1 MKSFGEVLVEAR
13 KRKGLTLKTV
23 AGQVL
28 KDDGKPMSLVYL
40 SDIEL
45 GHKGPPSSAMIRQF
59 AEILGIKVEVLR
71 FYANRVYENPPAS
84 DPEPRQVV
92 AAYRA
97 FQRVL
102 DKKLGKRREK
112 KSKGRRGC

>member
-23 AGQVL
+23 AAQVL
-28 KDDGKPMSLVYL
+28 KDDGKPMSSVYL
-40 SDIEL
+40 NDIEL

-84 DPEPRQVV
+84 DPEPRQIVS
-92 AAYRA
+92 AYRVFRRA
-97 FQRVL
+97 L
-102 DKKLGKRREK
+102 EKSLGGKRQK
-112 KSKGRRGC
+112 KSKGRGGR